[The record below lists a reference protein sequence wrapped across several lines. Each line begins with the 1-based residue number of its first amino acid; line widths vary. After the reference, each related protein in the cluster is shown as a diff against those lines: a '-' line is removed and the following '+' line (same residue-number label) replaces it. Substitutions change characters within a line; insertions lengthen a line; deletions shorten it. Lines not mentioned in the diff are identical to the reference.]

1 MLGIE
6 TNMLGGPILIV
17 EDDPAMMVAL
27 RDILASAGFNVR
39 TAANGK
45 AALEVMAEERPSLI
59 LSDIMMPVMD
69 GHELFSAVRKQPGGL
84 EIPFIFL
91 TAKGSRREV
100 FTGNWSMGAD
110 DYIKKPIS
118 GRELI
123 AAVRSR
129 LRRADEMMVAQL
141 KHAYKA
147 SLRALANA
155 IEARDP
161 YTRNHVDRVNAFA
174 QALASEL
181 GWNEERRDALEFGAI
196 LHDIGKIQIDL
207 PILHKADP
215 LATNEWQNMR
225 LHPVHGAKMIDDIP
239 YLAPA
244 IPMVLHHHERW
255 DGTGYPDKL
264 SGLNIPE
271 GARLLAVVDAFD
283 AMTSDRP
290 YRVAIE
296 IEAAHALILSEAG
309 KQFDPVMVEAF
320 KCCWDRNELQTII
333 SSNHLRDL
341 APSS

>member
-6 TNMLGGPILIV
+6 ANMPVGPVLIV

-69 GHELFSAVRKQPGGL
+69 GHELFSAVRKLPGGL
-84 EIPFIFL
+84 GIPFIFL
-91 TAKGSRREV
+91 TAKGNRREV
-100 FTGNWSMGAD
+100 FTGNWAMGAD

-129 LRRADEMMVAQL
+129 LRRADEMMVVQL

-174 QALASEL
+174 QALAVEL
-181 GWNEERRDALEFGAI
+181 GWDADHRDALEFGAI
-196 LHDIGKIQIDL
+196 LHDIGKIQVDL
-207 PILHKADP
+207 PILRKTVP
-215 LATNEWQNMR
+215 LAAHEWETMR
-225 LHPVHGAKMIDDIP
+225 QHPVHGAKMIDDIP

-264 SGLNIPE
+264 SGLSIPE
-271 GARLLAVVDAFD
+271 EARLLAVVDAFD

-290 YRVAIE
+290 YRAAIE
-296 IEAAHALILSEAG
+296 VDTAYGLILSEAA
-309 KQFDPVMVEAF
+309 KQFDPVMVKAF
-320 KCCWDRNELQTII
+320 KCCWDRNELQPII
-333 SSNHLRDL
+333 SSNHRRDDP
-341 APSS
+341 PSS